1 MNIVV
6 ETIKQAFGENLE
18 AVFLLILCTAIL
30 YLINIVLGTI
40 LGANNIG
47 FKVKKFA
54 FGFLK
59 GLIVSIS
66 IFAFCFVLNLLSLTL
81 ALVDI
86 KISASVLTVLEVV
99 GVLAIWD
106 LDMCQEIFEKIKS
119 LKELKYLSYEDINDY
134 SVNNER
140 G

>member
-1 MNIVV
+1 MNIII

-18 AVFLLILCTAIL
+18 AVFLLIVCTAIL

-86 KISASVLTVLEVV
+86 KISVSVITVLEVV

-119 LKELKYLSYEDINDY
+119 LKELKYLTYEDVNDY
-134 SVNNER
+134 SVNER